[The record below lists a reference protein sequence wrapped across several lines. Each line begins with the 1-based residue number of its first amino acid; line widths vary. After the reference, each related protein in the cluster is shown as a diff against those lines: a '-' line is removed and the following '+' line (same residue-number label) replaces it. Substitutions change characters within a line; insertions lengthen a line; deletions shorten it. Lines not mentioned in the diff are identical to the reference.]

1 MIFGSDAYGVDT
13 DSHVSAYE
21 LIDNALTL
29 RQEKKITE
37 AINDFI
43 KEQARET
50 FATETWDEDMWEA
63 WKEKMSDLFWR

>member
-1 MIFGSDAYGVDT
+1 MFDSDAYGVDT
-13 DSHVSAYE
+13 DSPVSSYE
-21 LIDNALTL
+21 ILYNALTL

-43 KEQARET
+43 TEQARET

-63 WKEKMSDLFWR
+63 WKEKMSELFWG